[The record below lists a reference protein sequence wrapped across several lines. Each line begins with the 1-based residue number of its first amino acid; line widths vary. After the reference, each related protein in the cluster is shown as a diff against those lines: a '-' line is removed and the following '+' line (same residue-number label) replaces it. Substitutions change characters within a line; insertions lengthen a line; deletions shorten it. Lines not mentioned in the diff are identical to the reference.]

1 MHSPADRHLDCFQIW
16 AIMVDAAKNIYIE
29 AFCAQMFS
37 LLLDSILGMELLD
50 HMVAL
55 CLTFKET
62 DKIFSK

>member
-16 AIMVDAAKNIYIE
+16 AIMDDAAKNIYTE

-37 LLLDSILGMELLD
+37 LLLDRILGMELLD

-55 CLTFKET
+55 CLTF
-62 DKIFSK
+62 

>member
-16 AIMVDAAKNIYIE
+16 VIMDDAAKNIYTE

-37 LLLDSILGMELLD
+37 LLLDRILGMELLD

-55 CLTFKET
+55 
-62 DKIFSK
+62 